1 MSATPPKA
9 GTLAVALKYQRP
21 SAPRIVASGRGATGD
36 AIIAKAKEAGI
47 PIQQNPALAEALA
60 TLELDSEIPEAL
72 YKAVAQVLAFI
83 MRTAGHL
90 R

>member
-1 MSATPPKA
+1 MTAPKQNPV
-9 GTLAVALKYQRP
+9 AVALKYERLH
-21 SAPRIVASGRGATGD
+21 APRVVASGRGAVGE
-36 AIIAKAKEAGI
+36 AIIAKAKEAGV

-60 TLELDSEIPEAL
+60 TIEIDQEIPESL

>member
-1 MSATPPKA
+1 MSQRAPQTGP
-9 GTLAVALKYQRP
+9 LAVALKYERP
-21 SAPRIVASGRGATGD
+21 MAPRVVASGRGAIGE
-36 AIIAKAKEAGI
+36 AIIAKAKETGI
-47 PIQQNPALAEALA
+47 PIQQNPILAEALS
-60 TLELDSEIPEAL
+60 TLELDQEIPEAL

>member
-1 MSATPPKA
+1 MSEPKPTP
-9 GTLAVALKYQRP
+9 LAVALKYEKPQ
-21 SAPRIVASGRGATGD
+21 APRVVASGRGAVGE
-36 AIIAKAKEAGI
+36 AIIAKAKEANI

-60 TLELDSEIPEAL
+60 SIELDQEIPEAL
-72 YKAVAQVLAFI
+72 FKAVAQVLAYI

>member
-1 MSATPPKA
+1 MSPPQKSA
-9 GTLAVALKYQRP
+9 PLAVALKYERQ
-21 SAPRIVASGRGATGD
+21 STPRVVASGRGAVGE
-36 AIIAKAKEAGI
+36 AIIAKAKEANV

-60 TLELDSEIPEAL
+60 TLELDQEIPEAL

>member
-1 MSATPPKA
+1 MSEMKTNP
-9 GTLAVALKYQRP
+9 LAVALKYERP
-21 SAPRIVASGRGATGD
+21 RAPRVVASGRGAVGE
-36 AIIAKAKEAGI
+36 AIIAKAKEAGV

-60 TLELDSEIPEAL
+60 SIELDSEIPEAL

-90 R
+90 K

>member
-1 MSATPPKA
+1 MTAPKPNPI
-9 GTLAVALKYQRP
+9 AVALKYERQH
-21 SAPRIVASGRGATGD
+21 APRVVASGRGAVGE
-36 AIIAKAKEAGI
+36 AIIAKAKEAGV

-60 TLELDSEIPEAL
+60 TIEIDQEIPEAL